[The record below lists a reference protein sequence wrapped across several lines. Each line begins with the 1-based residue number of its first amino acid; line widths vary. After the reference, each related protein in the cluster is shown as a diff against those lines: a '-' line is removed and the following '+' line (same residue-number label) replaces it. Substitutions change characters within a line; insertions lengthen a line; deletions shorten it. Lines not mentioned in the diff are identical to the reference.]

1 MYNAINIRRA
11 TADDAGRLLSIYAPY
26 VRQTAITFDYDVPT
40 TEEFALSMNTISSK
54 YPYIVAEDTSGII
67 GYAYAHEFKDRAAY
81 QWSVE
86 STIYLDM
93 NCRHHGIGR
102 QLYSRLEQ
110 MLRSQGI
117 LNMNACI
124 TCMDKADEY
133 LPLDS
138 IRFHET
144 MGFRRCAHFHK
155 CGYKFGRWYDM
166 IWMEK
171 MLGEH
176 HAQTIKQK

>member
-1 MYNAINIRRA
+1 MAA
-11 TADDAGRLLSIYAPY
+11 DAGRLLSIYAPY
-26 VRQTAITFDYDVPT
+26 VRQTAITFDYEVPT
-40 TEEFALSMNTISSK
+40 TDEFLSSLRAISAK
-54 YPYIVAEDTSGII
+54 YPYIVAEDSSGII
-67 GYAYAHEFKDRAAY
+67 GYAYAHGFKDRAAY

-102 QLYSRLEQ
+102 QLYSHLEQ

-124 TCMDKADEY
+124 TYMDEADEY
-133 LPLDS
+133 LPPDS

-144 MGFRRCAHFHK
+144 MGFTRCAHFHK

-171 MLGEH
+171 MLGGH
-176 HAQTIKQK
+176 HAQNIKQV